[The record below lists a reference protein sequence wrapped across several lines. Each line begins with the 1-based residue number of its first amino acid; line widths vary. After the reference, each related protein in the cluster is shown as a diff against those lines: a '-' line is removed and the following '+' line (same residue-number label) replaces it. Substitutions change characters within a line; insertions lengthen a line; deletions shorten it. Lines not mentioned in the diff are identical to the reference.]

1 MQLSQPRSVIHQAIT
16 NFIIFS
22 PFKLKIQSSQRNTLH
37 PCAHELHMGCTTGEL
52 ALSDELHPSL
62 KP

>member
-1 MQLSQPRSVIHQAIT
+1 MSTMGILIYTASD
-16 NFIIFS
+16 
-22 PFKLKIQSSQRNTLH
+22 IQSSQRNTLH